1 MTVTEAQVL
10 LARMRAEGCVPA
22 SALVGTE
29 AAADAAAVGRRI
41 VRLDDRV
48 CLAWRDGFEPAT
60 GGPATATVSD
70 FAALVLAVLLG
81 LCWRDPAEEPWPGEA
96 LRPGAID
103 RIAEILN
110 RDRTVVLKFV
120 AKLRAVGLA
129 ENTDDGG
136 LRLGS
141 QIATWP
147 LRTVA
152 ELRRQHHLLAAA
164 TQGFEDGAG

>member
-1 MTVTEAQVL
+1 VTVTESQLL
-10 LARMRAEGCVPA
+10 LARLRAEGFVSA
-22 SALVGTE
+22 SALVGTD

-48 CLAWRDGFEPAT
+48 CLAWQDGFEPTA
-60 GGPATATVSD
+60 GGPAAATVSD

-81 LCWRDPAEEPWPGEA
+81 LCWHDSAEEPWPGEP
-96 LRPGAID
+96 LGRGAID

-120 AKLRAVGLA
+120 ARLRAVGLA
-129 ENTDDGG
+129 EDTDDGG
-136 LRLGS
+136 LRLGP
-141 QIATWP
+141 QIAAWP
-147 LRTVA
+147 PRTVA

-164 TQGFEDGAG
+164 RQRFEEGAQ